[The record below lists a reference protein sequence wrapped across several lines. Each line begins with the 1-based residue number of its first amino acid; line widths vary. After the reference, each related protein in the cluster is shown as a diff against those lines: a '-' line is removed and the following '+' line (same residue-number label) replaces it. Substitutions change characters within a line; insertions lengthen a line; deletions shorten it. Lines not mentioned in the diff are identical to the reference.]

1 VPFKLRPAEPE
12 VSLVRWL
19 ILVVTAAAL
28 AGVWWR
34 RRADIDRQRRLM
46 FLCRRAGLE
55 FAPLDL
61 SPDTAWL
68 PFPMFGHSEHG
79 TENVVRGRGG
89 DEGVRAFDFWYRDS
103 GDERALGLR
112 REFTCATVP
121 LWFTCPRLQVAPRD
135 VVDDVAGALGGQEVR
150 LELEEFDRRF
160 RVEGEDERFAFAFLD
175 QRMME
180 ALLGLPTDVT
190 VDVNEDVLLLWAPTL
205 PAEQVLLLF
214 EAAVAIRRRIPRVVA
229 SLFPSRPTRGPREH
243 RWLQGRWSPEP
254 TTEE

>member
-1 VPFKLRPAEPE
+1 M
-12 VSLVRWL
+12 RWL

-34 RRADIDRQRRLM
+34 RRAGIDRQRRLM
-46 FLCRRAGLE
+46 LLCRGAGLA
-55 FAPLDL
+55 FAPLDQ

-68 PFPMFGHSEHG
+68 PFPMFGHSEQG
-79 TENVVRGRGG
+79 TENVVWGG
-89 DEGVRAFDFWYRDS
+89 DEGVRAFDFWYHDS
-103 GDERALGLR
+103 TDGPALGPR
-112 REFTCATVP
+112 RGFTCATVR
-121 LWFTCPRLQVAPRD
+121 LWFTCPRLRVTPRD

-160 RVEGEDERFAFAFLD
+160 RVESEDGRFAVAFLD

-180 ALLGLPTDVT
+180 AMLGLPGRVT
-190 VDVNEDVLLLWAPTL
+190 VDVNEDVLLLLAPKL

-214 EAAVAIRRRIPRVVA
+214 EAAVAIKRRIPRVVA
-229 SLFPSRPTRGPREH
+229 SLFPPRPTRGPREH

-254 TTEE
+254 TGGE